1 MVSGKRLRLFLSS
14 IFLVILTFH
23 SLQMFAG
30 NSDRYTVQIN
40 YLEPAIEAQYIKIV
54 PNEWRNQISLRLE
67 LYGCSEGRK
76 SRIGIVLHIRICHAA
91 VCSFK
96 EDKAV
101 INRGQNNNYSVR
113 SAGELWRFIV
123 AQVLSDSR
131 GRPER
136 LAS

>member
-1 MVSGKRLRLFLSS
+1 MGFVLDHRHMVSGKRLRLFLSS

-76 SRIGIVLHIRICHAA
+76 SRIGIVRTTRPRYA
-91 VCSFK
+91 VS
-96 EDKAV
+96 D
-101 INRGQNNNYSVR
+101 
-113 SAGELWRFIV
+113 L
-123 AQVLSDSR
+123 VLSLKSLSR
-131 GRPER
+131 KIQKIDLYFGCIG
-136 LAS
+136 S